1 MSELGNEPDSKQK
14 AVLERHASWIELFF
28 DLVVVAGI
36 GQLAHLLPGAP
47 SGAEGARS
55 AWR

>member
-1 MSELGNEPDSKQK
+1 MSELGKEPDEKQK

-36 GQLAHLLPGAP
+36 GQLAHLLHGSP
-47 SGAEGARS
+47 SWS
-55 AWR
+55 